1 MAMWYGS
8 ASASGD
14 GWGDPEDWD
23 KRQNNMRTA
32 RLMSLDNP

>member
-8 ASASGD
+8 ASASG
-14 GWGDPEDWD
+14 WGDPEDWD
-23 KRQNNMRTA
+23 KKQINTRTA